1 MRLIITSLGELSLL
15 TILSFG
21 WRRFCRL
28 GRAILRL
35 CRIITFVCESMER
48 HVIEKEK
55 KELYD
60 SYGGSAGVDIHTVSS
75 RWREKEKTFVSEFQT
90 CT

>member
-1 MRLIITSLGELSLL
+1 
-15 TILSFG
+15 
-21 WRRFCRL
+21 
-28 GRAILRL
+28 
-35 CRIITFVCESMER
+35 MER